1 MSMIEYARVLKE
13 CFWDSNIDKNELID
27 IIESGNERELKKLFF
42 KIIYNSQDKLLDL
55 QIFSKDQI
63 RDFLSDFKITY
74 NKKYIHKHIQIIKS
88 LLLDEDVKIKELE
101 WKKL

>member
-1 MSMIEYARVLKE
+1 MIEYDRVLKE
-13 CFWDSNIDKNELID
+13 CFWDSNIDKDKLANIID
-27 IIESGNERELKKLFF
+27 SGNERELKKLFS

-55 QIFSKDQI
+55 EIFSKKQI

-74 NKKYIHKHIQIIKS
+74 NKKYTQRHIQIIKS
-88 LLLDEDVKIKELE
+88 LLLDENIKIKELE